1 MTDVLDIDDL
11 SISTSDGQEIA
22 RCAQLSAGRGRV
34 IGLVGPSG
42 SGKTTLL
49 RGFTGALPVGC
60 PGPAGRARVLGEEV
74 LALGPERLR
83 QFRRDHVAFV
93 GQDPGSRLNPRMRVG
108 RMLAEAA
115 GQRRFDPRP
124 LLSDVDL
131 PEDVL
136 RRRAVELSGGQQ
148 RRVALARALVRQ
160 PDLLLLDEPTAGLDA
175 ARRRM
180 MRDLLRTRAEESG
193 TTIVLAC
200 HDVSLVDKLA
210 DDVLHLDLD
219 LEDGANGTGEQD
231 GTDEQD
237 GSSLAG
243 ERRAAGS
250 SNDDGGSDD
259 RADRSDEDSASQ
271 QEILRVSGLSAWT
284 APRRGHAILRD
295 IDLRLASGEA
305 LAVVGVSGAGKT
317 TLARAISGLHRST
330 SGDVRLGD
338 RALPPRTERRGR
350 EQRRQVQLVPQ
361 DPLGTLNP
369 SRTVGA
375 TLRRPL
381 RTHKSAPGGAHAERV
396 GALLDDVGLSRDFAD
411 RYPHELSGGQR
422 QRVAVARA
430 LAADPD
436 VLVCDE
442 VTSSLDAATAE
453 GIMAL
458 LSELRREHDLALLLI
473 THEMPLVA
481 KHTSNVI
488 VLDEGR
494 MAESGRTRDVLDE
507 SQNPATLALNGASEL
522 VEQHDG

>member
-22 RCAQLSAGRGRV
+22 RCARLSAGRGRV

-60 PGPAGRARVLGEEV
+60 PGPGGRARVLGEEV

-115 GQRRFDPRP
+115 GRRRFDPRP
-124 LLSDVDL
+124 VLSDVDL

-210 DDVLHLDLD
+210 DDVLHLDL
-219 LEDGANGTGEQD
+219 EDGANGTGQQD
-231 GTDEQD
+231 GLAEQD
-237 GSSLAG
+237 GSSPSDGSPAANAG
-243 ERRAAGS
+243 
-250 SNDDGGSDD
+250 NDD
-259 RADRSDEDSASQ
+259 RADPSEEKDSAPQ

-284 APRRGHAILRD
+284 APRRGRAILRD

-338 RALPPRTERRGR
+338 RALPPRAERRGR

-381 RTHKSAPGGAHAERV
+381 RTHKAVSGGEHAERV
-396 GALLDDVGLSRDFAD
+396 SALLEDVGLSRDFAD

-422 QRVAVARA
+422 QRVAIARA

-453 GIMAL
+453 GIMVL

>member
-60 PGPAGRARVLGEEV
+60 PGPGGRARVLGEEV
-74 LALGPERLR
+74 LALGPEQLR

-115 GQRRFDPRP
+115 GRRRFDPRP
-124 LLSDVDL
+124 VLSDVDL

-210 DDVLHLDLD
+210 DDVLHLDL
-219 LEDGANGTGEQD
+219 EDGEQD
-231 GTDEQD
+231 ELAAQH
-237 GSSLAG
+237 GSSLSD
-243 ERRAAGS
+243 ENRAAGS
-250 SNDDGGSDD
+250 SNDDGGNDD
-259 RADRSDEDSASQ
+259 RTDRSDGDSAPQ
-271 QEILRVSGLSAWT
+271 RDVLRVNGLSAWT
-284 APRRGHAILRD
+284 APRRGRAILRD
-295 IDLRLASGEA
+295 IDLRLAAGEA

-338 RALPPRTERRGR
+338 RALPPRAERRGR

-381 RTHKSAPGGAHAERV
+381 RTHKAASGGEHAERV
-396 GALLDDVGLSRDFAD
+396 GALLEDVGLSRDFAD
-411 RYPHELSGGQR
+411 RYSHELSGGQR
-422 QRVAVARA
+422 QRVAIARA

-494 MAESGRTRDVLDE
+494 TAESGRTRDVLDE